1 MAEDKETGSSEKLSK
16 LLLELQ
22 AALRPLAE
30 APSNVNATS
39 ALPDDIR
46 ESVAVDNLKTIAGAY
61 AAYSANAF
69 GNHVSHQK
77 RLDILAEKA
86 LAVSVGTLDD
96 LKPEEARSISR
107 MMSGNDLGQQLAQ
120 LRAVV
125 DLAVAQT
132 GKKP

>member
-1 MAEDKETGSSEKLSK
+1 MAGENETGSNEKVSG

-77 RLDILAEKA
+77 RLDILAEKT
-86 LAVSVGTLDD
+86 LAVSLGKMDD
-96 LKPEEARSISR
+96 LTPEEARSISR
-107 MMSGNDLGQQLAQ
+107 VMSGNDLGQQLAQ
-120 LRAVV
+120 LRSVV
-125 DLAVAQT
+125 DMAVAKT
-132 GKKP
+132 GKKE